1 MTGIMPG
8 KRRRIWPTTQFLD
21 LPGRTLAASPRRAGA
36 RPCPSPGL
44 LRSYSATALAR

>member
-21 LPGRTLAASPRRAGA
+21 LPGRTLAASPRRGRREAV
-36 RPCPSPGL
+36 PPGL